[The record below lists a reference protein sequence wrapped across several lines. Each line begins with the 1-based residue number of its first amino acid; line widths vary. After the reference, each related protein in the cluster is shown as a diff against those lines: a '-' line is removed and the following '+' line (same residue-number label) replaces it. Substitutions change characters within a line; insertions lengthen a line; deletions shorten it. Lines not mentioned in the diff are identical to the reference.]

1 VYRRARAGRG
11 DRAAAGRGDR
21 ARSGGGR
28 AAPIYRQWYRPEPT
42 LVIAA
47 APLHHHVGAVVV
59 AAPVPLYSAMYT
71 PAPVVVVERQPAAV
85 IQTVA
90 APEPAPV
97 REGVT
102 VEGEVRF
109 QYNR

>member
-1 VYRRARAGRG
+1 VQQ
-11 DRAAAGRGDR
+11 
-21 ARSGGGR
+21 
-28 AAPIYRQWYRPEPT
+28 PIYRQWYRPEPT
-42 LVIAA
+42 LVIAS
-47 APLHHHVGAVVV
+47 APVYRHYPVVV

-71 PAPVVVVERQPAAV
+71 PAPVVVVERTPAV
-85 IQTVA
+85 VA
-90 APEPAPV
+90 AAQPVEVAPA